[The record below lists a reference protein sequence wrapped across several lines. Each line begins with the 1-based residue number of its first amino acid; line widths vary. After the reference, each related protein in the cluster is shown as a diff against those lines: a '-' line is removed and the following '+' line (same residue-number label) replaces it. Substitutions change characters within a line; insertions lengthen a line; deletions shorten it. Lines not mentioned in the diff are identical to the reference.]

1 MNQNKTKNRLYP
13 KSKWVNAQ
21 KPIIGAMML
30 IALTLCVALQ
40 VEAKVVTGKQALNI
54 ARKYVS
60 PNRESIASAQTRA
73 GEQTSIKP
81 YYVFNDLQG
90 KGFVVVAG
98 DDAMGEILA
107 YGHHGTLD
115 TLNAHPGIKFLLQ
128 TYRESFNQLQQT
140 PSTAKPATRVMPTY
154 KVVKPLL
161 TCNWSQDYPYNKKLV
176 YPYTG
181 CVATAVAQLMY
192 YHKWPTKGKGKNSY
206 TVAYYK
212 HERHADFSKSRYDWA
227 QMKDEYTYGSPGT
240 VEEEDAVALLM
251 SDVGTATYMQYT
263 PSQSG
268 AQNEAAEAALKNN
281 FDYTTAFVAR
291 SDEGMPA
298 FVDIVR
304 QELTNGFPVYLSGNS
319 KGGGAG
325 HAWVTDGIDDKGLFH
340 MNFGWGGQSNGYFSL
355 ATLSVEQTGNE
366 FGGRPMT
373 YRYALIAILAHPNK
387 PNTLPIDNA
396 LMAKT
401 PKLKFNIGGSL
412 RMAQRNGDT
421 FSTSTMPIVEM
432 NEFVNYGRPF
442 KGDIGVGVF
451 DMDGKLITAC
461 PSDYHA
467 KGGFTQHIY
476 GEYTNGVMGRDY
488 SIVQAQKIK
497 VNLNNLADG
506 YYQLLPICAP
516 LKEDGSWDK
525 WINMRQAPRMVIEIG
540 KGKVR
545 IVEEDF
551 ITAGFQLTEQ
561 PSKLWLKPGKEETI
575 YVPVRNKGGLGFGY
589 FAKLQL
595 LDDKGNVAFEAQ
607 RTNAMELEG
616 FRTTWMPFNINVP
629 NNLKEGNYKMKLML
643 IKETGTGID
652 DPEAERFIVEK
663 LYNKDETVFFV
674 SAQPTGIDT
683 QNATNYSLTNN
694 QQLVTVHGK
703 GLQRVRLY
711 TINGLLI
718 NEQAATH
725 LDEVNLSL
733 AHLVPGVYIVQVMAN
748 NQVRTHRLFK
758 R

>member
-1 MNQNKTKNRLYP
+1 MNRKPMRALLLLLAMLSNTMLMNANPITK
-13 KSKWVNAQ
+13 
-21 KPIIGAMML
+21 G
-30 IALTLCVALQ
+30 
-40 VEAKVVTGKQALNI
+40 QAT
-54 ARKYVS
+54 
-60 PNRESIASAQTRA
+60 SIASKYISNPTLTKNIVATR
-73 GEQTSIKP
+73 S
-81 YYVFNDLQG
+81 LQG
-90 KGFVVVAG
+90 TSSPAYYIFTNSSDNKFVIIS
-98 DDAMGEILA
+98 GESSLNELVA
-107 YGHHGTLD
+107 YGDNMSKDASNQPPYFKTFLKAYEQVV
-115 TLNAHPGIKFLLQ
+115 NAVRTKGVKATAQPMPIK
-128 TYRESFNQLQQT
+128 R
-140 PSTAKPATRVMPTY
+140 
-154 KVVKPLL
+154 KVEPLL
-161 TCNWSQDYPYNKKLV
+161 TCKWSQYYPFNKYTPV
-176 YPYTG
+176 ISGRTTPTG
-181 CVATAVAQLMY
+181 CVATATAQVMY

-325 HAWVTDGIDDKGLFH
+325 HAWVTDGLDDKGLFH

-396 LMAKT
+396 LMAET

-497 VNLNNLADG
+497 VKLNNLADG

-516 LKEDGSWDK
+516 LKQDGSWDK

-545 IVEEDF
+545 ILEEDS

-561 PSKLWLKPGKEETI
+561 PSKLWLKPGKEETV

-607 RTNAMELEG
+607 RTSAMELEG

-683 QNATNYSLTNN
+683 QNAINYSLTHN
-694 QQLVTVHGK
+694 QQLVTVHGR

-748 NQVRTHRLFK
+748 NQVHTHRLFK